1 MKLTPL
7 VSKLLE
13 TFGFAEEQPETTNL
27 KAWIKQNKQFQ
38 ILVQSFQWKFII
50 LCREIVFRNLPKSSL
65 KSAKST

>member
-27 KAWIKQNKQFQ
+27 KA
-38 ILVQSFQWKFII
+38 
-50 LCREIVFRNLPKSSL
+50 
-65 KSAKST
+65 